1 MVASS
6 NSNLKNW
13 YPNHFVLLTDTS
25 PVLEYQKLKRKK
37 NRVKKKIRNRKKL
50 KWNSTRGNG
59 SVKYEYRFDKKWS
72 RKTNLSRLLQMT
84 LLVLL
89 YCVFKKGSLF
99 TPNFWR
105 CNRLLQI
112 VHMRDSKKV

>member
-1 MVASS
+1 MVAYIKQQPKELVSKPLRS
-6 NSNLKNW
+6 FNW
-13 YPNHFVLLTDTS
+13 YKSSIRIP
-25 PVLEYQKLKRKK
+25 EIKK
-37 NRVKKKIRNRKKL
+37 EEKPGKEKDKKSKKL
-50 KWNSTRGNG
+50 KWNSTRRNG

-112 VHMRDSKKV
+112 VHKKKKKKV